1 MRIYAVTDYSCID
14 GSRVMASFVQFAM
27 RHNLAK
33 ALLVKNSHV
42 DIISF
47 PKQHV
52 RHLPRWAHRKPIR
65 VIYAEDSKNDK
76 VNYAEKLKIE
86 RECIQ
91 SVTNDQENRFK
102 NADLV
107 FKDNETISSDRSSM
121 SVNTSMSRSRTDV
134 KYDKKCTMPKSKF
147 HSVMDRE
154 SDTAEVHEAETTQ
167 KSSGQSKKA
176 RKLEAKKERKAN
188 RIKESA
194 AKAGVPV
201 YTKLPDNDPKL
212 R

>member
-1 MRIYAVTDYSCID
+1 
-14 GSRVMASFVQFAM
+14 MASFVQFAM
-27 RHNLAK
+27 RHYLVK

-42 DIISF
+42 DIIPF

-52 RHLPRWAHRKPIR
+52 RHLPRWAHRRPIR

-86 RECIQ
+86 KECIQ
-91 SVTNDQENRFK
+91 SVTKDQENRFE

-107 FKDNETISSDRSSM
+107 FKDDETISSSTM
-121 SVNTSMSRSRTDV
+121 TVNTSMSRSGTDIN
-134 KYDKKCTMPKSKF
+134 YDKKCTMPKSKF
-147 HSVMDRE
+147 HSVRDCE
-154 SDTAEVHEAETTQ
+154 SDTAEVHETETTQ
-167 KSSGQSKKA
+167 KSSMQSKKA

-188 RIKESA
+188 RVKESA
-194 AKAGVPV
+194 AKAGVPM

>member
-1 MRIYAVTDYSCID
+1 
-14 GSRVMASFVQFAM
+14 MASFVQFAM
-27 RHNLAK
+27 RHYLAK
-33 ALLVKNSHV
+33 ALLVKNCHMDMIV
-42 DIISF
+42 F

-52 RHLPRWAHRKPIR
+52 RHHPRWAHRRPIR
-65 VIYAEDSKNDK
+65 VIYAEDSEKDK

-91 SVTNDQENRFK
+91 HVTNDHDNRFE
-102 NADLV
+102 NADLA
-107 FKDNETISSDRSSM
+107 FKANETIIGGTM
-121 SVNTSMSRSRTDV
+121 SVNTSMSRSATDV
-134 KYDKKCTMPKSKF
+134 NYDKKHTMPKSKF
-147 HSVMDRE
+147 HSVRDYE

-167 KSSGQSKKA
+167 KSSTQSKKA

-194 AKAGVPV
+194 TKAGVPV